1 MNIEM
6 ELEVRDKLKQIKSRF
21 RLLMNG
27 VASQSMREKGIGYKI
42 NWGISLP
49 ALKGLAAEYGKDY
62 ELAIELW
69 KEDIREC
76 KILAT
81 LIMPVEAVRPDLA
94 ELWVGQ
100 IENQEIAEM
109 AAFNLFQYI
118 DCADGLALKWISSG
132 SAFVQICGYN
142 VLARLFSRNALFS
155 VRDINEFIDQAQTA
169 LSCGIVS
176 VKHSVVNAL
185 VRFGQMD
192 EEHAGI
198 LKSAFKEYDLDVFIT

>member
-49 ALKGLAAEYGKDY
+49 ALKGLAVEYGKDY

-118 DCADGLALKWISSG
+118 DCADGLA
-132 SAFVQICGYN
+132 
-142 VLARLFSRNALFS
+142 
-155 VRDINEFIDQAQTA
+155 
-169 LSCGIVS
+169 
-176 VKHSVVNAL
+176 
-185 VRFGQMD
+185 
-192 EEHAGI
+192 
-198 LKSAFKEYDLDVFIT
+198 